1 LARSAIVAATDLNGS
16 VTIAPSRGVHHHHP
30 AGRSRGDRGRPSGEV
45 AALRADELAS
55 RIITNVVTDSL
66 FSAELD
72 F

>member
-1 LARSAIVAATDLNGS
+1 
-16 VTIAPSRGVHHHHP
+16 
-30 AGRSRGDRGRPSGEV
+30 
-45 AALRADELAS
+45 LRADELAS